1 MRGDSTSADESI
13 NMTFYNDTDSFINLI
28 GRKGQAT
35 LRAFIDSAAGDKLV
49 QEIDAAKVARRKAL
63 LQQYETIESRHEKV
77 TSAVNAK
84 LDKATNR
91 LAKARADLDAAI
103 EEHAKIYGEH
113 VGVGLGLCH
122 ERANLERDLAQTA
135 DPRIAEFMQA
145 LRIVQNQVR
154 NSQAEMVIVLNNHHL
169 RREGVEYLDT
179 PHRAW
184 TAVSAAIQ
192 ATTALTNMALS
203 TGEVTSALRTIAQR
217 LDEPLSDIPVPGPWV
232 NEVGGVEIVLS
243 TARTASAASIN

>member
-1 MRGDSTSADESI
+1 MNTHE
-13 NMTFYNDTDSFINLI
+13 TDSFLALI

-35 LRAFIDSAAGDKLV
+35 LKALIASPMGDKLI

-84 LDKATNR
+84 LDKATNK
-91 LAKARADLDAAI
+91 LTKARADHDAAI

-154 NSQAEMVIVLNNHHL
+154 NSRAEMLIVLNNHHL
-169 RREGVEYLDT
+169 RREGVEYADT
-179 PHRAW
+179 PRRAW
-184 TAVSAAIQ
+184 TAVSAAIE
-192 ATTALTNMALS
+192 ATTALTHMPLS
-203 TGEVTSALRTIAQR
+203 TSEVTSALRTIAQR
-217 LDEPLSDIPVPGPWV
+217 LDEPLSDIPLAGPWV
-232 NEVGGVEIVLS
+232 SDIGGVEMVLS
-243 TARTASAASIN
+243 TARAASAASVN